1 MMTLRERWSAPN
13 STWLGL
19 IPATTVAILLRSIP
33 AWTNAAWGNDLGIYY
48 GITTLMIRNQHL
60 FINYTGWG
68 NSYQF
73 FPVLYLIAASLH
85 IITGLDLLWLLPK
98 IAPIIG
104 GLTIPILYLIVLELL
119 KNRKIALV
127 SSFLLTIAPFH
138 VYQTSHAAPLTV
150 GHFFMLLSIYLF
162 IKFSKRPMFLF
173 PLLFSTVMLILSHHL
188 TTYFYIISVTAM
200 FFITMLNKNKID
212 KQTSLPLL
220 YLSISSSLMF
230 SYWAAIAKPVFY
242 SFIPGGI
249 PFSSYHAVILYY
261 LLLYGGTFAII
272 RGKKWVKKTIMVNWG
287 RQYSVAEKI
296 MISFSIILMVEL
308 FFVYVPIPGVNLRI
322 TPVAL
327 LYSIPIVLFFSLSAS
342 GFSELRNKAN
352 GGVVLGWVSAIFLSL
367 LYSLIYGKT
376 NIYPDRHLEYLI
388 IPLCIPA
395 AFSGVKLSEVLYTR
409 NITFSRLLKFSK
421 LKHLYTTQT
430 VLSVIITLIVVSNM
444 IVVYPAF
451 DAMNAADERISES
464 CINAI
469 RWMDGNI
476 SKNSVVAS
484 DHRLSMLIWAKGFNI
499 TMGKTNLTWAADS
512 WIGCYN
518 ELKEL
523 NVSYILIDDIMR
535 ERVVNV
541 GVGEYYYMNNESYEK
556 FTMQPFELVYRNATL
571 DSLREEV
578 HWAEI
583 YRINWT
589 QLGCAVTAHF
599 HKLVDKEIAR

>member
-1 MMTLRERWSAPN
+1 MTLRERWSAPN
-13 STWLGL
+13 STWLWL
-19 IPATTVAILLRSIP
+19 ILATMVAILLRSLP

-48 GITTLMIRNQHL
+48 GITTSMIRNQHL
-60 FINYTGWG
+60 FIDYTGWG

-85 IITGLDLLWLLPK
+85 IVTGLDLLWLLPK

-104 GLTIPILYLIVLELL
+104 GLTIPILYLIVLEIL

-127 SSFLLTIAPFH
+127 SSFLLAIAPFH

-162 IKFSKRPMFLF
+162 IKFNKKPVFLF
-173 PLLFSTVMLILSHHL
+173 PLLFSTVTLILSHHL

-200 FFITMLNKNKID
+200 FFITILNKNKID
-212 KQTSLPLL
+212 KQTSLSLL

-242 SFIPGGI
+242 NFIPGGI

-272 RGKKWVKKTIMVNWG
+272 RGKKWIKGNMQVNWKGQHSVAKKTV
-287 RQYSVAEKI
+287 
-296 MISFSIILMVEL
+296 ISFSAILMVEL
-308 FFVYVPIPGVNLRI
+308 FFAYVPIPGVNITI
-322 TPVAL
+322 TPLAL
-327 LYSIPIVLFFSLSAS
+327 LYSIPIVLIFSLSVS
-342 GFSELRNKAN
+342 GFSELKNKAD
-352 GGVVLGWVSAIFLSL
+352 GRVIIGWTLAIFLSM
-367 LYSLIYGKT
+367 LYSVIYGET

-388 IPLCIPA
+388 VPLCVPA
-395 AFSGVKLSEVLYTR
+395 AFSVVKLSDILCTKS
-409 NITFSRLLKFSK
+409 IAFSHLLKFSK
-421 LKHLYTTQT
+421 VKHLYTTQT

-451 DAMNAADERISES
+451 DAMNAADERISEP

-469 RWMDGNI
+469 RWIEGNI
-476 SKNSVVAS
+476 SKDSVVAS
-484 DHRLSMLIWAKGFNI
+484 DHRLSMLIWAEGFNI
-499 TMGKTNLTWAADS
+499 TMGKTNLTWTADS
-512 WIGCYN
+512 WKGCYN

-523 NVSYILIDDIMR
+523 NVSYVLIDDIMR
-535 ERVVNV
+535 ERVVNI
-541 GVGEYYYMNNESYEK
+541 GVGEYYYMSNESYEK

-571 DSLREEV
+571 NSMGEEM
-578 HWAEI
+578 HWAEV

-589 QLGCAVTAHF
+589 HLGCAVTAHYQ
-599 HKLVDKEIAR
+599 KWVDREIAG